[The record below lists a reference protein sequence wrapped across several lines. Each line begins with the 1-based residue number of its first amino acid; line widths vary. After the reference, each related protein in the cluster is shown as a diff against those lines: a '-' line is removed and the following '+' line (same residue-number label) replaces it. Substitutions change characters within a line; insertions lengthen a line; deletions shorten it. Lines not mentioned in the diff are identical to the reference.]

1 MTPPA
6 DREGIRAAIA
16 AFVKKPP
23 SKVGDDVAL
32 MDLVQ
37 ESFVLV
43 EMVIELQESFSVRFG
58 QQDLSAVKSVG
69 DLIELV
75 ERRARA

>member
-1 MTPPA
+1 MA
-6 DREGIRAAIA
+6 GRDSIRGAIA
-16 AFVKKPP
+16 TFVKKPP
-23 SKVGDDVAL
+23 AKVGDDVAL

-58 QQDLSAVKSVG
+58 QEDLSAVKTVG
-69 DLIELV
+69 DLIDLV